1 MRCVRCF
8 LTAGLVVAIGFALP
22 LRSDAEGLAAAE
34 IRAELATLRL
44 GTDPADEQAI
54 RQLIEQYRLGY
65 QLADAKVLVRVY
77 ADFTPA
83 LSSALSRYHQ
93 VAKNLTVAVENIRI
107 LQIDEREAVA
117 TFVRRDHFI
126 DAGSGKSMQLDTR
139 VTKRCVQQDGLW
151 KMLASAELR

>member
-1 MRCVRCF
+1 MRRAGCF
-8 LTAGLVVAIGFALP
+8 LAAGLVVVLGFALP

-54 RQLIEQYRLGY
+54 QQLIEQYRLGY
-65 QLADAKVLVRVY
+65 QLADANTLASVY

-83 LSSALSRYHQ
+83 LGTALSRYHQ

-107 LQIDEREAVA
+107 LKIDGQEAVT
-117 TFVRRDHFI
+117 TFTRWDSFI
-126 DAGSGKSMQLDTR
+126 DAQSGKPMQSR
-139 VTKRCVQQDGLW
+139 VELTKKFIQQDGLW
-151 KMLASAELR
+151 KMLAAGELR